1 MKEKDIIEEIIDT
14 GKRRGSITYEEIND
28 ALPSEYYTPDELE
41 DLIDLL
47 HDMGIEV
54 IDEQETDTPEDEILV
69 SEEKEEYDE
78 TEDLIQAYFHSMGNI
93 SILTR
98 NEEIELAKILEEGE
112 KIIKGVV
119 TQLPLYKKLEASLDG
134 KDEENLKNTDEDK
147 TDEVLEMSLKVLDNL
162 ILKIAV
168 AERKVARYGT
178 LKDLKKLI
186 HEKKKQDINS
196 IKLTALAKEIQ
207 SEYRHVESEVGIKI
221 DELKEKWERI
231 TKAKILVSEAK
242 NELITRNLRLVV
254 NVAKNYIGRGLSLLD
269 LIQEGN
275 IGLMKAIDKFDYKMG
290 FKFSTYATWWIRQ
303 AVSRAVADQGRTIRV
318 PVHMGDQ
325 LNRMRRVQLK
335 LLQELGRD
343 PKIEELAEGMET
355 TPEKVENLL
364 EISRRPVSLETP
376 IDDDGDSTF
385 GDFVEDTNSLAPAE
399 EVTTHLL
406 QEQLQQALD
415 KLPPREAQILRLR
428 YGLADGR
435 VYTLEEVGQT
445 IGVTRERVR
454 QLEAQA
460 LNRLR
465 QSSAHVILK
474 DYLFEA

>member
-1 MKEKDIIEEIIDT
+1 MVTTTLQKDQLRMKLIEKANQQGYITYDDILATIPDVEKDVSLLDDIMDELLEAGIEIIPG
-14 GKRRGSITYEEIND
+14 GKAEAGDDDADDDSLLSDLDDDIDEMGAELDEDDSDDEDEEDIFTSTRQTFKNLNELTND
-28 ALPSEYYTPDELE
+28 AGYQAALDTDDVVGLYLKEAGRVP
-41 DLIDLL
+41 LL
-47 HDMGIEV
+47 NAEEEVALAKRMEAAEWARKKITETQEMGIEL
-54 IDEQETDTPEDEILV
+54 DW
-69 SEEKEEYDE
+69 SEEQSLREVAMDGDKAQEH
-78 TEDLIQAYFHSMGNI
+78 LIRAN
-93 SILTR
+93 
-98 NEEIELAKILEEGE
+98 A
-112 KIIKGVV
+112 
-119 TQLPLYKKLEASLDG
+119 
-134 KDEENLKNTDEDK
+134 
-147 TDEVLEMSLKVLDNL
+147 
-162 ILKIAV
+162 
-168 AERKVARYGT
+168 
-178 LKDLKKLI
+178 
-186 HEKKKQDINS
+186 
-196 IKLTALAKEIQ
+196 
-207 SEYRHVESEVGIKI
+207 
-221 DELKEKWERI
+221 
-231 TKAKILVSEAK
+231 
-242 NELITRNLRLVV
+242 RLVIS
-254 NVAKNYIGRGLSLLD
+254 VAKKYIGRGVPFLD

-275 IGLMKAIDKFDYKMG
+275 IGLIRATNKFEYQRG
-290 FKFSTYATWWIRQ
+290 HKFSTYATWWIRQ

-385 GDFVEDTNSLAPAE
+385 GDFVEDADSPAPSD
-399 EVTTHLL
+399 EVATHLL

-415 KLPPREAQILRLR
+415 KLPSREAQILRLR

-465 QSSAHVILK
+465 QSSAHVILR
-474 DYLFEA
+474 DYLFEG

>member
-1 MKEKDIIEEIIDT
+1 MVQSTLQKDQLRMKLIEKANKQGYITYDDILGMIPDVEKDVALLDDIMEELLEANVEIIPGGKTEAGDEDADDDSLLNDFDDEMEDGIGEEVEEDDEEEDIFAATRQTFKNLNELTEDAGYQAALDT
-14 GKRRGSITYEEIND
+14 DDVVGLYLKEAGRVPLLTAEEEVALAKRMEAAEWARKKITETQE
-28 ALPSEYYTPDELE
+28 
-41 DLIDLL
+41 
-47 HDMGIEV
+47 MGIEL
-54 IDEQETDTPEDEILV
+54 DW
-69 SEEKEEYDE
+69 SEEQSLREVTIDGDKAQEH
-78 TEDLIQAYFHSMGNI
+78 LIRAN
-93 SILTR
+93 
-98 NEEIELAKILEEGE
+98 A
-112 KIIKGVV
+112 
-119 TQLPLYKKLEASLDG
+119 
-134 KDEENLKNTDEDK
+134 
-147 TDEVLEMSLKVLDNL
+147 
-162 ILKIAV
+162 
-168 AERKVARYGT
+168 
-178 LKDLKKLI
+178 
-186 HEKKKQDINS
+186 
-196 IKLTALAKEIQ
+196 
-207 SEYRHVESEVGIKI
+207 
-221 DELKEKWERI
+221 
-231 TKAKILVSEAK
+231 
-242 NELITRNLRLVV
+242 RLVIS
-254 NVAKNYIGRGLSLLD
+254 VAKKYIGRGVPFLD

-275 IGLMKAIDKFDYKMG
+275 IGLIRATNKFEYQRG
-290 FKFSTYATWWIRQ
+290 HKFSTYATWWIRQ

-376 IDDDGDSTF
+376 IDDEGDSTF
-385 GDFVEDTNSLAPAE
+385 GDFVEDINSPAPSD
-399 EVTTHLL
+399 EVATHLL

-415 KLPPREAQILRLR
+415 KLPSREAQILRLR

-465 QSSAHVILK
+465 QSSAHVILR
-474 DYLFEA
+474 DYLFEG